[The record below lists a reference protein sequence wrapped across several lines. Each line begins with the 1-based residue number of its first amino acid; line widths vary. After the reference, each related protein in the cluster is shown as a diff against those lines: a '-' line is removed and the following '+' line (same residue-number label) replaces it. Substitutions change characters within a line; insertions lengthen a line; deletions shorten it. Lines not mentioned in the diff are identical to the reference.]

1 MKKSPIYTRTGDTG
15 TTALVGGARVD
26 KDDIRL
32 EAYGTVDELNSLIGL
47 LASVA
52 DPDPDTAALLTQI
65 QSRMFDIGAYLAT
78 VPSPA
83 ESPLAP
89 GTIEAI
95 EAQIDRLDTLVPP
108 LRTFIL
114 PAGCTPATVA
124 HTARTVCRRC
134 ERRIVTL
141 GHQADIH
148 PDILRY
154 INRLSDMLFVYA
166 RYLNISAEIPEV
178 AWAKQ

>member
-1 MKKSPIYTRTGDTG
+1 MKKSPLYTRTGDTG
-15 TTALVGGARVD
+15 TTALVGGARVG
-26 KDDIRL
+26 KDDARL
-32 EAYGTVDELNSLIGL
+32 EAYGTVDELNSLLGL
-47 LASVA
+47 LASVS
-52 DPDPDTAALLTQI
+52 DPDPDTAALITQI

-78 VPSPA
+78 SPSPE

-95 EAQIDRLDTLVPP
+95 EAEIDRLDTLVPP

-114 PAGCTPATVA
+114 PAGCTAATVA

-134 ERRIVTL
+134 ERRIVALTRTEPV
-141 GHQADIH
+141 H

-166 RYLNISAEIPEV
+166 RYLNITAEVPEV
-178 AWAKQ
+178 AWTKQ